1 MEENKKA
8 AIEKIYLLAKQDV
21 EFNEELRKKLGIT
34 SSASSAIIDDERLIQ
49 IYEYCIEDILRKQA
63 ENYYDVFK
71 NASFKDNLVSDYIR
85 MERFRR
91 RNEFGDYAL
100 ALYQQIET
108 ILNAIF
114 MQPDFKKII
123 NKMWRMV
130 FYKYFDRNKNKHIEW
145 TISAII
151 FGKDTEENQWN
162 TEGIDR
168 SENDKLTTRDK
179 IRIVLFYFK
188 YFVNSKYD
196 GENGCYI
203 SSYNY
208 NEYKIIFDSL
218 WDIYSCRNTNHRNPE
233 QEESEKVKAIMQKSS
248 YSYFQ
253 FNWALTEFVWLT
265 SNYVNTIESIASR
278 IPQERKAVI
287 TQLLSTLAFVKIEGD
302 SQPTKIPDN
311 LLKKLKNSQINDE
324 IVLIVNS
331 GEICDIK

>member
-8 AIEKIYLLAKQDV
+8 AIEKIYQLTKQDA
-21 EFNEELRKKLGIT
+21 EFNDELRKKLGIT
-34 SSASSAIIDDERLIQ
+34 SSASSALIDDERLNQ

-63 ENYYDVFK
+63 TNFYDVFK
-71 NASFKDNLVSDYIR
+71 NSAFKENLVSDYIR

-114 MQPDFKKII
+114 MQPYFKEII
-123 NKMWRMV
+123 NKMWHIV
-130 FYKYFDRNKNKHIEW
+130 FYKYFDKNKNKYIEW

-151 FGKDTEENQWN
+151 FGKDTEENQWS
-162 TEGIDR
+162 TKDIKR
-168 SENDKLTTRDK
+168 SENDRLTTRDK

-188 YFVNSKYD
+188 YFINSKYD
-196 GENGCYI
+196 IENGCYI

-233 QEESEKVKAIMQKSS
+233 QKENEKVKNIMQKSS

-265 SNYVNTIESIASR
+265 SNYVNTIELIASI

-287 TQLLSTLAFVKIEGD
+287 TQLLSTLAFAKIEGD

-311 LLKKLKNSQINDE
+311 LIKKLKNKQINDE
-324 IVLIVNS
+324 ILVIVNS
-331 GEICDIK
+331 ETICDIR